1 MGCKKALFRK
11 SREWWR
17 CRQGRGGRRE
27 GAARFPG
34 IPNLG
39 DVTKADWNEQEPV
52 DVVVF
57 GSPCQAFSVAGK
69 RAGLD
74 DPRGNLTLI
83 GLGIVGRLRPRWFV
97 WENVPGVLSLDGGR
111 TFGTILGL
119 MGELGYGFAY
129 AVLDARWFGV
139 PQRRRRVFV
148 VGCLGDWRGPAAVLF
163 EPESLRGD
171 SPPSRETGKDIARP
185 IGSSSAGGSGYR
197 NDADTADNLIAFG
210 GNDTRGPIDVAT
222 ALDAHGGPSGRIDF
236 ESETFIC
243 GTLNASG
250 KAAGSATQQDAE
262 TGMLIAHS
270 LRAGGFDASE
280 DGTGRGTPLVPI
292 PFDTTQITS
301 VGNYSRP
308 APGDPCHPLAATAH
322 VPAIAFS
329 AKDHGGDAGALAPT
343 LRAGM
348 HDKSH
353 ANAGV
358 MPAVAIALRGR
369 DGGGT
374 AELSDVPSALLA
386 SQGGGDKAYVLTS
399 LVRRLTPMECERLQG
414 FSDGWT
420 AIAYRGKPAADGPR
434 YRALGNAMAV
444 PVVRWILERL
454 MFVDSIANYKRAA

>member
-163 EPESLRGD
+163 ERESLRGD
-171 SPPSRETGKDIARP
+171 SPPRREAGEGVARP
-185 IGSSSAGGSGYR
+185 IGSGSKGSSGYS
-197 NDADTADNLIAFG
+197 NDADTAENLVAFAENSRAEVRLEG
-210 GNDTRGPIDVAT
+210 GDGQI
-222 ALDAHGGPSGRIDF
+222 
-236 ESETFIC
+236 
-243 GTLNASG
+243 
-250 KAAGSATQQDAE
+250 AGSLK
-262 TGMLIAHS
+262 TG
-270 LRAGGFDASE
+270 GGK
-280 DGTGRGTPLVPI
+280 
-292 PFDTTQITS
+292 
-301 VGNYSRP
+301 
-308 APGDPCHPLAATAH
+308 PGQSY
-322 VPAIAFS
+322 PAIAFMV
-329 AKDHGGDAGALAPT
+329 KDYGGDAGEVAPT
-343 LRAGM
+343 LRAGT

-358 MPAVAIALRGR
+358 MPAVAVQESQMGCREYDTSGSLRANGPGH
-369 DGGGT
+369 DPVGT
-374 AELSDVPSALLA
+374 RIRF
-386 SQGGGDKAYVLTS
+386 GMR
-399 LVRRLTPMECERLQG
+399 VRRLLPIECERLQG
-414 FSDGWT
+414 FPDDWT
-420 AIAYRGKPAADGPR
+420 LIERRGKPAADGPR

-444 PVVRWILERL
+444 PCIAWVLGRL
-454 MFVDSIANYKRAA
+454 AFVDSIINHKRAA